1 MNDGYNIYQKH
12 KEPYIM
18 RNLIIQTIPLVTPIR
33 TTNAIPRPKSLA
45 NSEGV
50 SNYDA
55 AKILVQL
62 TQASNS

>member
-1 MNDGYNIYQKH
+1 
-12 KEPYIM
+12 M

-33 TTNAIPRPKSLA
+33 TTNAILRPKNLA